1 MMLYM
6 SDRLSYCSLWSP
18 QVSAAHQNRVIV
30 HTQVGNSSGFHL
42 HLSVQEMVPSP
53 WPSLMLMAMQSS
65 GRGQALGEW
74 QGPEAFS

>member
-1 MMLYM
+1 M
-6 SDRLSYCSLWSP
+6 
-18 QVSAAHQNRVIV
+18 SAAHQNRVIV

-74 QGPEAFS
+74 QGHEAFS

>member
-1 MMLYM
+1 M
-6 SDRLSYCSLWSP
+6 
-18 QVSAAHQNRVIV
+18 SAAHQNRVIV